1 MSFPVECTDLEA
13 TESRLVRLSPTKE
26 QKRIFKNWTDISRFV
41 FNWTI
46 DYLRSCMNFSPT
58 WMGIKKNM
66 YGSVGLPEWTKIVP
80 FQIKGIA
87 IKDAC
92 NAFWKANGR
101 PKFRSRKNPEQ
112 SCFIPKSA
120 IKQNGIYPRLS
131 GKGLKCNE
139 LIPDKPMDSRLIWRA
154 GKWWISIPNKRI
166 ISRSEN
172 QASEIVAIDPG
183 IRTFAAFYSPNLSGK
198 IGEGDFSQIY
208 RLLIHLDHL
217 YSERS
222 KANNRRRK
230 SLTKA
235 IRRLSAKI
243 KNLVDELHWKTSRFL
258 CENFSVIL
266 LPTFETKEM
275 VRKLKRKIRAKTV
288 RSMLG
293 FGFYRFKQ
301 RIKWMAKKLG
311 KTVVDVSEAYTSK
324 THPQTGEV
332 KNIGSTKWIRLLD
345 GSMADRD
352 LVGAHNILVKFLTE
366 NYALGDTPTGLRV

>member
-1 MSFPVECTDLEA
+1 
-13 TESRLVRLSPTKE
+13 
-26 QKRIFKNWTDISRFV
+26 
-41 FNWTI
+41 
-46 DYLRSCMNFSPT
+46 MNFSPT
-58 WMGIKKNM
+58 WMDIKKNM
-66 YGSVGLPEWTKIVP
+66 YGSVGLPEWTRVVP

-112 SCFIPKSA
+112 SCFIPKTA

-131 GKGLKCNE
+131 GKGLKFNE

-154 GKWWISIPNKRI
+154 EKWWISIPNKQI

-183 IRTFAAFYSPNLSGK
+183 IRTFAAFYSPNISGK
-198 IGEGDFSQIY
+198 IGEGDFSRIY

-217 YSERS
+217 YSERA
-222 KANNRRRK
+222 KANNRKRK

-243 KNLVDELHWKTSRFL
+243 KNLVNELHWKTSRFL

-293 FGFYRFKQ
+293 FGFYKFKQ

-366 NYALGDTPTGLRV
+366 NYALGDTPTGLRIQ